1 MGTPIEEVKD
11 YIFKK
16 VESYSGKKQVKVPQ
30 LTQEVIEHFGG
41 EANCSKKDFKEA
53 LKELIDDEKL
63 VYGYFGGTT
72 IELPHTEG
80 SANV

>member
-1 MGTPIEEVKD
+1 MATVEELKD

-30 LTQEVIEHFGG
+30 MVAEVIEHYPD
-41 EANCSKKDFKEA
+41 ASKKDVKDA

-72 IELPHTEG
+72 LELPHKEG
-80 SANV
+80 SAN

>member
-1 MGTPIEEVKD
+1 MASIEELKE

-16 VESYSGKKQVKVPQ
+16 VESYAGKKQVKVPQ
-30 LTQEVIEHFGG
+30 LTAEVGEHFPD
-41 EANCSKKDFKEA
+41 ATKKDIKEA

-72 IELPHTEG
+72 IEMPRIEG
-80 SANV
+80 SAN

>member
-16 VESYSGKKQVKVPQ
+16 VESYAGKKQVKVPDMSAD
-30 LTQEVIEHFGG
+30 VVEHFG
-41 EANCSKKDFKEA
+41 EANCSKKDVKAA

-72 IELPHTEG
+72 IELPHKEG
-80 SANV
+80 SAN

>member
-1 MGTPIEEVKD
+1 MGTPIEEVKE

-16 VESYSGKKQVKVPQ
+16 VESYAGKKQVKVPQ
-30 LTQEVIEHFGG
+30 LTQEVVDHFG
-41 EANCSKKDFKEA
+41 EANCSKKDVKEA
-53 LKELIDDEKL
+53 LKELIDDERL

>member
-1 MGTPIEEVKD
+1 MATVEELKE

-30 LTQEVIEHFGG
+30 MVAEVVEHYPD
-41 EANCSKKDFKEA
+41 ASKKDVKDA

-72 IELPHTEG
+72 LELPHTEG
-80 SANV
+80 SAN